1 MTYDCNSVNAA
12 GINIRLVSNRPA
24 EVSYAVSYNGYRCDV
39 TETLRF
45 AYYREDCEAA
55 YADFLIDVEADPQL
69 KFNMTDYSYGL
80 STESISCLDDLLDEF
95 FMDAPLYKTQKQ
107 KPTGRDF
114 AKALA
119 KMSQKIRK

>member
-1 MTYDCNSVNAA
+1 M
-12 GINIRLVSNRPA
+12 
-24 EVSYAVSYNGYRCDV
+24 
-39 TETLRF
+39 RF
-45 AYYREDCEAA
+45 LTTATGEDCEAA
-55 YADFLIDVEADPQL
+55 YDDFLIDVEADPTL